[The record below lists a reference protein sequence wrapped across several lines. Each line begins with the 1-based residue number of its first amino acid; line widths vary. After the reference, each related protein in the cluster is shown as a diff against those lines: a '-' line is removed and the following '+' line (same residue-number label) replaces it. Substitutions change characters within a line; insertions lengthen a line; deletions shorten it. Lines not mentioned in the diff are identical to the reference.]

1 MILRRLFL
9 PLFLVLML
17 ASAAVQASA
26 LRLMAPVAGGI
37 TICSGV
43 GMVTLQLDPL
53 GRPAGAAHLCPDCT
67 AAMAGGLA
75 PGLIALPAPPLADRR
90 PDAPSNAS
98 LPVPNAVPVPA
109 ARGPPVLI

>member
-26 LRLMAPVAGGI
+26 MRLMAPVAGGI
-37 TICSGV
+37 TICSGA

-67 AAMAGGLA
+67 AAMAGALA
-75 PGLIALPAPPLADRR
+75 PGLIALAGPFLADRR
-90 PDAPSNAS
+90 PDAPTNAS
-98 LPVPNAVPVPA
+98 LPVPAAVPVPA

>member
-53 GRPAGAAHLCPDCT
+53 GRPAGAPHLCPDCT
-67 AAMAGGLA
+67 AAMAGALA
-75 PGLIALPAPPLADRR
+75 PGAPVFPGPPLADRR
-90 PDAPSNAS
+90 PDTPCNAS
-98 LPVPNAVPVPA
+98 LPVPTAVPVPA